1 MTDYVSQILFKTLSF
16 FVRLFP
22 LKLVQRTGSFLGLI
36 FFYILPIRKKVA
48 LDNLNICFPV
58 KDLNWKNEIIKDC
71 YKNLI
76 INMFEFLYFQKLN
89 EARIRN
95 FVRFNNTEIM
105 LDSLKSDKPVM
116 LASGHFSNWE
126 LTAFAS
132 PYFFNKELD
141 IIAKK
146 QASTGLNDLIN
157 HYRCLSGNRI
167 IQTGSS
173 MREVFSAVKPKSI
186 TAFLIDQSAHSEY
199 SEYVYFFGKKVA
211 TFAGISKLALR
222 FNAHIIFGYGIRNK
236 DYSYDIYL
244 EKINYDKEKD
254 SSIDVTQR
262 LQTALEKVIK
272 ENPSQWLWF
281 HKRFKHLRND

>member
-1 MTDYVSQILFKTLSF
+1 MTDYVSQILFKSLSF

-22 LKLVQRTGSFLGLI
+22 LKLVQRTASFIGLI
-36 FFYILPIRKKVA
+36 FFYVIPIRKKVA
-48 LDNLNICFPV
+48 LDNLNICFPEKDSHWKKDIV
-58 KDLNWKNEIIKDC
+58 KKC
-71 YKNLI
+71 YKNLFI
-76 INMFEFLYFQKLN
+76 DMFEFLYFPKLD
-89 EARIRN
+89 ETGTKS
-95 FVRFNNTEIM
+95 FVHFKNPDLM
-105 LDSLKSDKPVM
+105 LKSLNANKPVM

-146 QASTGLNDLIN
+146 QASTGLNKLIN
-157 HYRCLSGNRI
+157 RYRCLSGNNI

-173 MREVFSAVKPKSI
+173 LREVFTAVKPKSI
-186 TAFLIDQSAHSEY
+186 LTFLIDQSAHPDY

-211 TFAGISKLALR
+211 TFAGLSKLALR
-222 FNAHIIFGYGIRNK
+222 FDADIIFGYGIRND

-244 EKINYDKEKD
+244 EKINYDKQKD
-254 SSIDVTQR
+254 SSIDITQR
-262 LQTALEKVIK
+262 LQTSLEKVVS

-281 HKRFKHLRND
+281 HKRFKHMRND